1 MNYNS
6 FFFFLNSEPSP
17 DFKPPP
23 GDPYVQ
29 LFLSK
34 LESELFFFLP
44 GKRQVYAFVKEEW
57 LTVQSLGEDRFIII
71 KPADKGS
78 CVVVRDREDYLLE
91 GYKQLSDTSTY
102 TYVEVKKYNDKL
114 QSQLTEKSNKLLN
127 DYK

>member
-1 MNYNS
+1 MYFHGAINCNS

-44 GKRQVYAFVKEEW
+44 GKRQAYAFAKEE
-57 LTVQSLGEDRFIII
+57 
-71 KPADKGS
+71 
-78 CVVVRDREDYLLE
+78 
-91 GYKQLSDTSTY
+91 
-102 TYVEVKKYNDKL
+102 
-114 QSQLTEKSNKLLN
+114 
-127 DYK
+127 